1 MIMIVKANGK
11 REAFNPNKVRQS
23 LRRSGASKQTAEMIA
38 NQVKKEIKNNQ
49 STSEIYKKAFRL
61 LKKNSD
67 STLAVRYSLKKAIRE
82 LGPTGYPF
90 EHLIARLF
98 EVQGYKVE
106 VGKIFNGICVRH
118 EVDVVA
124 KKGSEKVLAEA
135 KFRNRPGD
143 SVPVGVPLYM
153 RSRFEDIL
161 AKKNKNKLKDFRCMI
176 FTNARFSKDAIRYAR
191 CSGSMELVG
200 WRYPNNNGLEKIVE
214 QSGLHPITVLDTLSK
229 GEKKKLLKNGVVVCQ
244 DINQNPS
251 KLSEIG
257 LPKNKITKIIEQSK
271 RLCNL

>member
-11 REAFNPNKVRQS
+11 REAFNPNKVKRS
-23 LRRSGASKQTAEMIA
+23 LRRSGASKKTAESIVK
-38 NQVKKEIKNNQ
+38 QVQEEIKNNQ

-67 STLAVRYSLKKAIRE
+67 SILAVRYSLKKAIRE

-161 AKKNKNKLKDFRCMI
+161 AKKNKNKVKDFRCMI

-214 QSGLHPITVLDTLSK
+214 RSGLHPITVLDTLSK